1 MRRVLVVLAASLAG
15 FAASAAETGGC
26 GRFAWDL
33 GAERDL
39 LASAVASAS
48 TSGPTPP
55 PAAVR
60 LALGPA
66 DAAALPKP
74 PPPDAK
80 PRPGLAGSISLPIV
94 EAGIYRVTLSG
105 EAWIDAVQH
114 DAVLNAEAFSGVG
127 DCPGLRK
134 SVKFKLD
141 AGPLLL
147 QLRGSAAGTIAVAV
161 TRDR

>member
-1 MRRVLVVLAASLAG
+1 MRRLLVAAAASLAG
-15 FAASAAETGGC
+15 FAASAAESGGC

-39 LASAVASAS
+39 LAAASAPA
-48 TSGPTPP
+48 SGLVSP
-55 PAAVR
+55 PAAFR

-66 DAAALPKP
+66 ETAALPKP

-80 PRPGLAGSISLPIV
+80 PRPGLAGAIPLSIA
-94 EAGIYRVTLSG
+94 EAGTYRVTLSG

-114 DAVLNAEAFSGVG
+114 DAFLNAEAFSGVG
-127 DCPGLRK
+127 DCPGIRK
-134 SVKFKLD
+134 SVKFRLD
-141 AGPLLL
+141 PGTLLL
-147 QLRGSAAGTIAVAV
+147 QIRGSAADVIAVAV

>member
-1 MRRVLVVLAASLAG
+1 MRRVFLAAAVSLVG

-39 LASAVASAS
+39 LAAAPVSAPASVPAS
-48 TSGPTPP
+48 P
-55 PAAVR
+55 PAAFR

-66 DAAALPKP
+66 ETAALPKP

-80 PRPGLAGSISLPIV
+80 PRPGLAGAIPLSIA
-94 EAGIYRVTLSG
+94 EAGTYRVTLSG
-105 EAWIDAVQH
+105 EAWVDAVQH
-114 DAVLNAEAFSGVG
+114 DVFLNAEAFSGVG
-127 DCPGLRK
+127 DCPGMRK
-134 SVKFKLD
+134 SVKFRFD
-141 AGPLLL
+141 PGPVVL
-147 QLRGSAAGTIAVAV
+147 QMRGSAADAIAVAV